1 MSTRQAHALDAI
13 EIGDFL
19 DAQQTGVLS
28 LARDDDSYA
37 IPVSFAYDDDGE
49 DSPAIYFR
57 LGYAPASQKQDYI
70 ESTDHATFVVYDQ
83 TDAGWHSVVA
93 EGHLEQLS
101 ETELDAT
108 IREAVDHLDIPFFE
122 VHERPIEDIEFTTV
136 RFQIATMHGIR
147 EA

>member
-1 MSTRQAHALDAI
+1 MSSRQAHALDAI

-19 DAQQTGVLS
+19 DSQHTGVLA

-37 IPVSFAYDDDGE
+37 IPVSFAYDDGGDDAPG
-49 DSPAIYFR
+49 IYFR

-70 ESTDHATFVVYDQ
+70 ESTDYATFVVYDH
-83 TDAGWHSVVA
+83 TDDGWHSVVA
-93 EGHLEQLS
+93 QGHLEQLS

-122 VHERPIEDIEFTTV
+122 VHERPADEIEFTTV
-136 RFQIATMHGIR
+136 RLQIATMHGIR